1 MHRRSF
7 MQSLAGVAALAR
19 AQAQPQPAKTRC
31 YRLDYLYYRQGDQS
45 TRLNK
50 FYSSQAPL
58 YAKRARAFGVFTAV
72 MAPRTQTMLV
82 LSGFADASDM
92 SASIAAIEADSGYKS
107 ALAELE
113 NGSEPPFDSQQT
125 VLLQAT
131 AYSPEIVAPA
141 ERPKTPR
148 YFELRVYHSPT
159 RRQLALLHERFSG
172 PEIQIFHRSGIH
184 PLFYSETVF
193 GPDMPNLTYL
203 TPFSSLADRE
213 KAWQTF
219 SADPEWAKVRADSV
233 ARGGQ
238 IVSLTD
244 ISLWQPAAYSP
255 IQ

>member
-7 MQSLAGVAALAR
+7 LVSLAGSAALA
-19 AQAQPQPAKTRC
+19 QGQTQPAKTRY
-31 YRLDYLYYRQGDQS
+31 YRIEYLYYHQGDQT

-50 FYSSQAPL
+50 FFTSQAPL
-58 YAKRARAFGVFTAV
+58 YAKRTRAFGVFTAV
-72 MAPRTQTMLV
+72 MAPRTQTMMV
-82 LSGFADASDM
+82 LCGFADVNDMLAST
-92 SASIAAIEADSGYKS
+92 AAMEADAGYKA

-113 NGSEPPFDSQQT
+113 AGAEPPFDTQQT

-131 AYSPEIVAPA
+131 GYSPEIVAPA

-159 RRQLALLHERFSG
+159 RRQLAMLHERFSG

-184 PLFYSETVF
+184 PLFYTETVA
-193 GPDMPNLTYL
+193 GPDMPNLTYFM
-203 TPFSSLADRE
+203 PFSSLADRE

-219 SADPEWAKVRADSV
+219 NADPEWTKVRTDSV

-238 IVSLTD
+238 IVALTD
-244 ISLWQPAAYSP
+244 ISLWQPTAYSP

>member
-7 MQSLAGVAALAR
+7 IQALTGAAAL
-19 AQAQPQPAKTRC
+19 AQAQPQSAKTRC
-31 YRLDYLYYRQGDQS
+31 DRLDYLHYRQGDQAS
-45 TRLNK
+45 RLNK
-50 FYSSQAPL
+50 FYSTLAPL
-58 YAKRARAFGVFTAV
+58 YVKHARAFGVFTTV
-72 MAPRTQTMLV
+72 MAPQMPTMLV
-82 LSGFADASDM
+82 LSGFAANDM
-92 SASIAAIEADSGYKS
+92 ATSLAAIEGDSAYKA

-113 NGSEPPFDSQQT
+113 SGAEPPFDSQQT

-141 ERPKTPR
+141 EKPKTPR

-159 RRQLALLHERFSG
+159 RRQLAMLHERFSG

-184 PLFYSETVF
+184 PLFYSETAF
-193 GPDMPNLTYL
+193 GPEMPNLTYF
-203 TPFSSLADRE
+203 TPFSTLADRE

-219 SADPEWAKVRADSV
+219 NADPEWAKVRADSV

-238 IVSLTD
+238 IVSRTD

>member
-7 MQSLAGVAALAR
+7 LQALAGSAALAQ
-19 AQAQPQPAKTRC
+19 AQAQPQAAKTRY
-31 YRLDYLYYRQGDQS
+31 YRIDYLYYHQGDQP
-45 TRLNK
+45 TRLNR

-58 YAKRARAFGVFTAV
+58 YTKHTRAFGVFTAV
-72 MAPRTQTMLV
+72 MAPRTQTMMV
-82 LSGFADASDM
+82 LCGFADVNDM
-92 SASIAAIEADSGYKS
+92 QISTAAIESDSGYKA

-113 NGSEPPFDSQQT
+113 NGAEPPFDSQQSA
-125 VLLQAT
+125 LLQAT

-141 ERPKTPR
+141 EKPKTPR

-159 RRQLALLHERFSG
+159 RRQLAMLHERFSG
-172 PEIQIFHRSGIH
+172 PEIQIFHRSGVH
-184 PLFYSETVF
+184 PLFYSETAI

-219 SADPEWAKVRADSV
+219 NADPEWTKVRTDSV